1 MGEEAEDILVSLHLS
16 PEEASEYETVK
27 GKLDAHFVKR
37 RNVIFERAKF
47 NQRQQ
52 EVGES
57 ADSFHTALHCL
68 AEHCGYG
75 ALHDEMGQFSRLEKS
90 TRVLLGPGGTRLNV
104 KGKFTATLR
113 KNSKSTKEEIYVVE
127 GLCTP
132 LLGGLAAVALQLVAR
147 INNISLDSK
156 ETVKREFPK
165 LFCGLDM
172 DNLKRTEQKYREKL
186 RQNHDQRHR
195 ARDMPCLQPGDHV
208 WVKDTG
214 ERGTVVSTAGTPRSY
229 IVETPGSTLRRNRYH
244 LSPTPVAPGEPANL
258 FEPAPESIVPCIP
271 VSKFKLSGNGTG
283 LSWLLAPEL

>member
-1 MGEEAEDILVSLHLS
+1 ML
-16 PEEASEYETVK
+16 Y
-27 GKLDAHFVKR
+27 
-37 RNVIFERAKF
+37 
-47 NQRQQ
+47 NQ
-52 EVGES
+52 
-57 ADSFHTALHCL
+57 
-68 AEHCGYG
+68 
-75 ALHDEMGQFSRLEKS
+75 GQFSRLEKA
-90 TRVLLGPGGTRLNV
+90 TRVLLGPGRTRLNV

-132 LLGGLAAVALQLVAR
+132 LLGGLAA
-147 INNISLDSK
+147 NNISLDSK

-165 LFCGLDM
+165 LFCGLGKMEGEYNIVLKPGAQPFCISTPRRISLPHLPKSNGEAERAVRTIKSLLKKSSDPYLALMAYRTAPLANGYSPTELLMGRKIRTPVPVISSKLNPGCADM

-229 IVETPGSTLRRNRYH
+229 IVETPGSTDTIFHQPL
-244 LSPTPVAPGEPANL
+244 
-258 FEPAPESIVPCIP
+258 
-271 VSKFKLSGNGTG
+271 
-283 LSWLLAPEL
+283 WLLENLLTYLSQHQRAQFRYTHTLLSHPEHSV